1 MVTMYKAIDK
11 RIDIIKEETKK
22 DTLSDDL
29 GTTIFHSLIRNP
41 NLSKAD
47 KTDER
52 LLDEARV
59 LLGAGTDTTANTLAW
74 TTYHLL
80 ANTAILARL
89 RKELLE
95 AIPDPEN
102 MPPLSQLEALPYLT
116 AVIQEGIRLHPGA
129 SIRQDRVAPDED
141 LLYEDVKSGKKW
153 IIEKGVSQILANLT
167 DIRLTHH
174 RLPWE

>member
-1 MVTMYKAIDK
+1 MS
-11 RIDIIKEETKK
+11 EN
-22 DTLSDDL
+22 L

-74 TTYHLL
+74 TTYHIL
-80 ANTAILARL
+80 ANPPVIARL
-89 RKELLE
+89 RKELVD
-95 AIPDPEN
+95 AIPDLEN
-102 MPPLSQLEALPYLT
+102 MPPLNQLEALPYLT

-129 SIRQDRVAPDED
+129 SLRQDRVAPDED
-141 LLYEDVKSGKKW
+141 ILYEDGNSGKKW
-153 IIEKGVSQILANLT
+153 IIEKGVSHMCRI
-167 DIRLTHH
+167 
-174 RLPWE
+174 